1 MNQERVQA
9 FLRELP
15 RMRDDL
21 PFSPTVLKTLFI
33 QTGGGSMASLEEVG
47 ETLSK
52 DQGLTTRILSLAN
65 SAYYGLQAEVQ
76 SVPRAAAV
84 LGMAEIRNIVL
95 TLGVNGLTTKYAMPK
110 DFDLVEYWKHQFF
123 VAMIAKELSRMT
135 DVGNPDNLF
144 TVGLLHDIGKLIT
157 AMRRPDDWQ
166 AMYDLAESEEI
177 LPTEAEDQYWGLD
190 HAVIGALVL
199 KSWDLPANLVEP
211 VNWHHSPAL
220 APEHSN
226 EAAVI
231 GLADSVAHSVE
242 TPDGPYTQ
250 KVEELCL
257 DVEIDMDE
265 VMEVAEELFESDDI
279 EQFVK
284 LLS

>member
-1 MNQERVQA
+1 MNQSSIQS

-15 RMRDDL
+15 QMREDL
-21 PFSPTVLKTLFI
+21 PFSMEVLKTLFV
-33 QTGGGSMASLEEVG
+33 QTGGGSMASLQDVG

-52 DQGLTTRILSLAN
+52 DQGLTTRVLSLAN
-65 SAYYGLQAEVQ
+65 SAYYGLQAEVK

-95 TLGVNGLTTKYAMPK
+95 TLGVNGLTAKYDMPG
-110 DFDLVEYWKHQFF
+110 DFNLGEYWKHQFF
-123 VAMIAKELSRMT
+123 VAMIGKELSRMT
-135 DVGNPDNLF
+135 EIGNPDNLF
-144 TVGLLHDIGKLIT
+144 TVGLLHDLGKLIT

-166 AMYDLAESEEI
+166 AMYNLAEREEM
-177 LPTEAEDQYWGLD
+177 LDAEAEDEYWGLD
-190 HAVIGALVL
+190 HAVVGSLVL
-199 KSWDLPANLVEP
+199 RSWDLPADLVEP

-226 EAAVI
+226 ESAI
-231 GLADSVAHSVE
+231 ICLADCVAHTVE
-242 TPDGPYTQ
+242 DPDGLHAA
-250 KVEELCL
+250 KVESLCA
-257 DVEIDMDE
+257 DVEVEMDE
-265 VMEVAEELFESDDI
+265 IMEIAEELAESEEI

>member
-1 MNQERVQA
+1 MSQVKIQN

-15 RMRDDL
+15 KMREDL
-21 PFSPTVLKTLFI
+21 PFSLEVLKTLFV
-33 QTGGGSMASLEEVG
+33 QTGGGSMASLEDVG
-47 ETLSK
+47 ETLRK
-52 DQGLTTRILSLAN
+52 DQGLTTRVLSLAN
-65 SAYYGLQAEVQ
+65 SAYYGLQAEVK

-95 TLGVNGLTTKYAMPK
+95 ALGVNGLTAKYDMPK
-110 DFDLVEYWKHQFF
+110 EFDLDEYWKHQFF
-123 VAMIAKELSRMT
+123 VAMISKELSRMT
-135 DVGNPDNLF
+135 EIGNPDNLF

-166 AMYDLAESEEI
+166 AICDLAEREEMFDA
-177 LPTEAEDQYWGLD
+177 EAEDEYWGLD
-190 HAVIGALVL
+190 HAVVGSLVL
-199 KSWDLPANLVEP
+199 RSWDLPADLVEP

-226 EAAVI
+226 ESAVTC
-231 GLADSVAHSVE
+231 LADCVAHAVDAPE
-242 TPDGPYTQ
+242 GPYAA
-250 KVEELCL
+250 KVEQLCP
-257 DVEIDMDE
+257 DVEVDMDE
-265 VMEVAEELFESDDI
+265 IMEAAEELAESEEI

>member
-1 MNQERVQA
+1 MNQEKIQS

-15 RMRDDL
+15 KMRDEL
-21 PFSPTVLKTLFI
+21 PFSPEVLKQLFV
-33 QTGGGSMASLEEVG
+33 QTSGGSLASLEDVG

-84 LGMAEIRNIVL
+84 LGMGEIRNIVL
-95 TLGVNGLTTKYAMPK
+95 ALGVSELTDKYDMPE
-110 DFDLVEYWKHQFF
+110 DFDLDEYWKHQFF

-135 DVGNPDNLF
+135 AFGNPDNLF

-157 AMRRPDDWQ
+157 AVRRPEDWQ
-166 AMYDLAESEEI
+166 AIHDLAESEEMFDV
-177 LPTEAEDQYWGLD
+177 EAEDQYWGLD

-199 KSWDLPANLVEP
+199 KSWDLPADLVEP

-226 EAAVI
+226 ESAVVS
-231 GLADSVAHSVE
+231 LANCVAHAVE
-242 TPDGPYTQ
+242 DPEGPYMV
-250 KVEELCL
+250 KVEQLCPE
-257 DVEIDMDE
+257 VEIDMGE
-265 VMEVAEELFESDDI
+265 VMEAAEELFESDDI
-279 EQFVK
+279 EQFIK
-284 LLS
+284 ILS

>member
-1 MNQERVQA
+1 MSQDRIQA
-9 FLRELP
+9 FLNELP
-15 RMRDDL
+15 RMREDL
-21 PFSPTVLKTLFI
+21 PFSPEVLKQLFV
-33 QTGGGSMASLEEVG
+33 QTGDGSMASLEDVG

-95 TLGVNGLTTKYAMPK
+95 SLGVSGLTVKYEMPE
-110 DFDLVEYWKHQFF
+110 DFDLGEYWTHQFL
-123 VAMIAKELSRMT
+123 VAMVAKELSHMV
-135 DVGNPDNLF
+135 DVGSPDNMF

-157 AMRRPDDWQ
+157 ALKRPEDWQ
-166 AMYDLAESEEI
+166 AIHDLAEADEI
-177 LPTEAEDQYWGLD
+177 VDVEAEEEYWGLD
-190 HAVIGALVL
+190 HAVVGSLVL
-199 KSWDLPANLVEP
+199 KSWDLPADLVEP

-226 EAAVI
+226 ESNLVC
-231 GLADSVAHSVE
+231 LADYVIHAVE
-242 TPDGPYTQ
+242 DPDGPFVE
-250 KVEELCL
+250 KVEELCP
-257 DVEIDMDE
+257 DVEVDMDDI
-265 VMEVAEELFESDDI
+265 METAEELVESDDL
-279 EQFVK
+279 EKFVK